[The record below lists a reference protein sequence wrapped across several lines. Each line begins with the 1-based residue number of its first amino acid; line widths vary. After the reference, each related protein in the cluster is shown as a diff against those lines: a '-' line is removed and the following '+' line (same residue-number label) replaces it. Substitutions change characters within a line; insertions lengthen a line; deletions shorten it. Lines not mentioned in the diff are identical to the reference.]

1 MSGVLTE
8 RVLGSIDVI
17 AARALMGHQ
26 LSAIALGYYGFALE
40 ILGSRR
46 LLVMPLIR
54 VALPAIA
61 DLRSEPERRRA
72 ALMNGIQF
80 LALIAFPG
88 PIGLAILA
96 PDLVPLLV
104 GQRWVPAVP
113 AVQIAMFLG
122 PIMQLAVG
130 RARTVAGL
138 ATLSTSVFLVLLL
151 LPEHLTV
158 ETVLAALVV
167 RSYLVLPVHLAS
179 MQRLSG
185 IGIMEY
191 LRALAPLLASCLV
204 MAAAVL
210 GVRAVLPSD
219 LAQFWRT
226 FR

>member
-1 MSGVLTE
+1 
-8 RVLGSIDVI
+8 
-17 AARALMGHQ
+17 
-26 LSAIALGYYGFALE
+26 
-40 ILGSRR
+40 
-46 LLVMPLIR
+46 
-54 VALPAIA
+54 
-61 DLRSEPERRRA
+61 
-72 ALMNGIQF
+72 MNGIQF

-88 PIGLAILA
+88 SIGLAIVA

-122 PIMQLAVG
+122 PIIPLIRLSVTLQLAVG

-167 RSYLVLPVHLAS
+167 RSYLVFPLHLAL

-185 IGIMEY
+185 IGIMEC

-210 GVRAVLPSD
+210 GVRAVLPAD
-219 LAQFWRT
+219 LAQFWQLSASVTAGLIAYLAALTITARPLLTQAARLLVSALGRT
-226 FR
+226 PRGLHGA